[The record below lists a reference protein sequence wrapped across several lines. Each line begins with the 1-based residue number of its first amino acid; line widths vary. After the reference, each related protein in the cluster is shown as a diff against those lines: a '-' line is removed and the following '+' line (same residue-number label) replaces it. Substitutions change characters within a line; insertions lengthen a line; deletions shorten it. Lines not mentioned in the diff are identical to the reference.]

1 MRRVSACGLAV
12 SSPGGPNHSRAS
24 LLVSAHADAVK
35 DAIDVN
41 ISNRYG
47 PIRAED
53 AQADDF
59 IRPGNPGSSN
69 VEQLDLRSTGFF

>member
-1 MRRVSACGLAV
+1 
-12 SSPGGPNHSRAS
+12 
-24 LLVSAHADAVK
+24 VSAHADAVDAVK

-53 AQADDF
+53 VQPDDF
-59 IRPGNPGSSN
+59 IRPENPGSSK
-69 VEQLDLRSTGFF
+69 VEQLDLRSTGYF